1 MYLLLHEGP
10 GDGGAGQ
17 RTLLPTGTECLHR
30 EILYLYYPEPIAAA
44 DGSRKFT
51 VGGSSY
57 SWRQQL
63 QLPPAAAAVAAGSSY
78 SCRQQLQ
85 LPAAATVAGS
95 SCGYAAA
102 VGPEW
107 TTQSLNEKNLDY
119 NKKAIVP

>member
-57 SWRQQL
+57 SCRQQL
-63 QLPPAAAAVAAGSSY
+63 QFAAAAAVAASS
-78 SCRQQLQ
+78 SCSCRRQQLQ
-85 LPAAATVAGS
+85 LPAAAPVAGS
-95 SCGYAAA
+95 SCVYAAA

-119 NKKAIVP
+119 NQKAIVP

>member
-1 MYLLLHEGP
+1 MAAENLRL
-10 GDGGAGQ
+10 
-17 RTLLPTGTECLHR
+17 
-30 EILYLYYPEPIAAA
+30 AAA
-44 DGSRKFT
+44 AT

-78 SCRQQLQ
+78 SCRQQHQ
-85 LPAAATVAGS
+85 LPAAASVAGS